1 MPILNAALPKRRRLW
16 PSGRLFAP
24 FFGGILGAAFN
35 NSVQLFFLPPPQK
48 KTRPRPAAN
57 WLQSPKRAGA
67 LGAAQ
72 RGRALLYFAELANRR
87 LPKNKRL
94 ATGAGMGLKGRP

>member
-1 MPILNAALPKRRRLW
+1 MEPKGGSSGQGRAGPSGGEGRACDAAALP
-16 PSGRLFAP
+16 
-24 FFGGILGAAFN
+24 
-35 NSVQLFFLPPPQK
+35 PPPQK